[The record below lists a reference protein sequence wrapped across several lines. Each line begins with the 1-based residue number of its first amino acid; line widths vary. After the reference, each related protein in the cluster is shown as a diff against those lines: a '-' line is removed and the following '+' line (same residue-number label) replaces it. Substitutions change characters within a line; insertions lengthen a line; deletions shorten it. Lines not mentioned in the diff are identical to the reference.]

1 MSDSDRE
8 SMSSRGSQEGLTRDH
23 AADTAAIA
31 AAGADAGVGEDDAY
45 QSMRGMDQ
53 SGAGFADTL
62 ERDGGAD
69 DSQAGLAPGAA
80 DASAVVRS
88 AEPAAA
94 LQLLRM
100 WHAAC
105 SRSRGLSFFFD
116 VRVSLCCGQYPS
128 AVQDQMDQQRCVR
141 RLRRLAQLA
150 SSLSGCKYGESVF
163 FYVSVF

>member
-94 LQLLRM
+94 LHLLRI

-105 SRSRGLSFFFD
+105 SRSRDLEVFLTCACLFAVASIRRRCKTRWTSSGA
-116 VRVSLCCGQYPS
+116 CGGS
-128 AVQDQMDQQRCVR
+128 AVSRSL
-141 RLRRLAQLA
+141 LRA
-150 SSLSGCKYGESVF
+150 
-163 FYVSVF
+163 